1 MADLNIRQQ
10 RALGTY
16 WGVIQAAAAQHMT
29 TADLWAAIRGAA
41 EQAGLASPGVNA
53 SDISV
58 LRGYAGAMVRAAD
71 ALAASEPGLGL
82 TSSMIATAP
91 WARPLAEQN
100 LSPMFQA
107 TYKIT
112 GLSPTGAPVEGW
124 LTSVFNTQTL
134 PGTVGELLDQ
144 LSQDTLDMIAATP
157 DGEENPSLGD
167 LRDLVGVSA
176 VSVVR
181 V

>member
-1 MADLNIRQQ
+1 MADLNPRQQ
-10 RALGTY
+10 KALGTY

-41 EQAGLASPGVNA
+41 EAAGLESPGVNA
-53 SDISV
+53 ADIST

-71 ALAASEPGLGL
+71 ALAASEPSLGL

-91 WARPLAEQN
+91 WARSLAEQN
-100 LSPMFQA
+100 LNPMFQA
-107 TYKIT
+107 TFKIT
-112 GLSPTGAPVEGW
+112 GLSPTGSPVEGW
-124 LTSVFNTQTL
+124 LTSVFNTETL
-134 PGTVGELLDQ
+134 PDTVGGLLDQ
-144 LSQDTLDMIAATP
+144 LQQDTLDMIAATP
-157 DGEENPSLGD
+157 EGEENPSLGD
-167 LRDLVGVSA
+167 LRDLQSISA